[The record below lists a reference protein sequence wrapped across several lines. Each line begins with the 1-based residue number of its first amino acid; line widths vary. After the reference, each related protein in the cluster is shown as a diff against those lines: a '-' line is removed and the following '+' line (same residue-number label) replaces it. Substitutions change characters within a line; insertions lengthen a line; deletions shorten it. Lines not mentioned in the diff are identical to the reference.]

1 VTNDREAAEPHS
13 GGPHGVALRRAIR
26 FSYIAAVVWACGN
39 AIASSILFSYLIQE
53 LGAKGRQLAYLQV
66 IPALFGLLR
75 LLTPLVIE
83 RLHGTKRTYL
93 ALSAAAYALLFAIP
107 SAIEFGRETASR
119 PAAISLLIGIYCVHQ
134 LLEQVA
140 VIALWTWLTDLVPR
154 RLRGRIFARRNIWKL
169 VIVIPTLLAS
179 GFYIDRA
186 IAAEREAA
194 TAARDASLA
203 TDVAA
208 KPVPI
213 PARPYAAAHY
223 SALINISAV
232 LMLVSLAPLI
242 AVPQGATTQIATP
255 SKQRPGL
262 RTLVASLR
270 EPGALRLVVYGCW
283 FSFFNGLFTAA
294 QFVFPKAVLNLGLGT
309 INAMQTTMRVGQI
322 GFSAWAGRASDRCGN
337 RPVIVVSQLL
347 VGAAPLF
354 YFLAAPNSPYW
365 LYGAWILWSA
375 YAGINICVPNLTFR
389 LVPPSQRS
397 ALYATYQALSGLLFA
412 VGALAGGFA
421 FDYVITK
428 ELIDAGDSLPRFGL
442 FFLAAF
448 VLRSTGAAIVATVPE
463 PGAKRVSELF
473 ARKRE

>member
-1 VTNDREAAEPHS
+1 VTPALESDVSDAA
-13 GGPHGVALRRAIR
+13 PHGDTLRRAIR
-26 FSYIAAVVWACGN
+26 DGYIAAVVWACGN

-53 LGAKGRQLAYLQV
+53 LGAKGRQVAYLQV
-66 IPALFGLLR
+66 VPALFGLLR

-93 ALSAAAYALLFAIP
+93 ALSAAAYALLLAIP
-107 SAIEFGRETASR
+107 PAIESGREIASR
-119 PAAISLLIGIYCVHQ
+119 PAALSLLIGIYCAHQ
-134 LLEQVA
+134 LFEQVA
-140 VIALWTWLTDLVPR
+140 VIALWTWLADLVPR
-154 RLRGRIFARRNIWKL
+154 RLRGRIFARRNIWQL
-169 VIVIPTLLAS
+169 VVVIPTLLAS

-186 IAAEREAA
+186 IATEREAA
-194 TAARDASLA
+194 AAARDALPA
-203 TDVAA
+203 TDAAA
-208 KPVPI
+208 KPAPI
-213 PARPYAAAHY
+213 AARPYAAAHY
-223 SALINISAV
+223 SALVNISAV
-232 LMLVSLAPLI
+232 LMLVSLVPLLT
-242 AVPQGATTQIATP
+242 VPQGATTQFATP
-255 SKQRPGL
+255 SKPRHGL
-262 RTLVASLR
+262 RALASSLR
-270 EPGALRLVVYGCW
+270 EPGAVRLVVYGCW

-294 QFVFPKAVLNLGLGT
+294 QFVFPKAVLNLGLGA

-322 GFSAWAGRASDRCGN
+322 GFSAWAGPASDRCGN

-354 YFLAAPNSPYW
+354 YFLASPNSPYW

-389 LVPPSQRS
+389 LVPPAERS

-421 FDYVITK
+421 FDAVITK
-428 ELIDAGDSLPRFGL
+428 ELIDAGDSLPRFAM

-448 VLRSTGAAIVATVPE
+448 VMRSLGAAIVAAVPE

-473 ARKRE
+473 SRQ

>member
-1 VTNDREAAEPHS
+1 MAPAPEFDASDAAPR
-13 GGPHGVALRRAIR
+13 GDALRRAIR
-26 FSYIAAVVWACGN
+26 FSYIAALVWACGN

-53 LGAKGRQLAYLQV
+53 LGAKGRQVAYLQV
-66 IPALFGLLR
+66 VPALFGLLR

-93 ALSAAAYALLFAIP
+93 ALSAASYALLFAIP
-107 SAIEFGRETASR
+107 PAIELGRDISSR
-119 PAAISLLIGIYCVHQ
+119 PAALSLLIGIYCAHQ

-140 VIALWTWLTDLVPR
+140 VIALWTWLADLVPR
-154 RLRGRIFARRNIWKL
+154 RLRGRVFARRNIWQL
-169 VIVIPTLLAS
+169 VVVIPTLLAS

-186 IAAEREAA
+186 IAAERDA
-194 TAARDASLA
+194 T
-203 TDVAA
+203 
-208 KPVPI
+208 PI
-213 PARPYAAAHY
+213 SARPYAAAHY
-223 SALINISAV
+223 STLINVSAV

-242 AVPQGATTQIATP
+242 VVPQGRATERSTS
-255 SKQRPGL
+255 SKSQLGL
-262 RTLVASLR
+262 RALAASLR
-270 EPGALRLVVYGCW
+270 ESGAIRLVLYGCW

-322 GFSAWAGRASDRCGN
+322 GFSAWAGPASDRCGN

-354 YFLAAPNSPYW
+354 YFIASPNSPYW

-389 LVPPSQRS
+389 LVPPAERS
-397 ALYATYQALSGLLFA
+397 ALYAVYQALSGLLFA
-412 VGALAGGFA
+412 VGALTGGFA
-421 FDYVITK
+421 FDFIITK
-428 ELIDAGDSLPRFGL
+428 KLIDAGESLPRFGL

-448 VLRSTGAAIVATVPE
+448 VLRSAGAAIVATVPE

-473 ARKRE
+473 ASKRE